1 MRKLGKVLLIGSF
14 GSVFVTSYGKCCCN
28 GDEKNSLK
36 GGRKPA
42 NKMDEVKDLFLKC
55 FKLKLVGT
63 YTSEDAIVVK
73 KEGSSVDEIIK
84 NKLTAEEKGKLWKGF
99 FHKVG
104 DVVYMIGLI
113 NDTKKL
119 TGYDSESSKMLVGI
133 PDNFEV
139 GVALNDLDKGFYTKN
154 FFNNCWNFYFLKGKE
169 TK

>member
-1 MRKLGKVLLIGSF
+1 MKKLGKVLLIGSF

-28 GDEKNSLK
+28 GDEKNSSK

-55 FKLKLVGT
+55 FKLELVDD
-63 YTSEDAIVVK
+63 YTSEDVIVVK
-73 KEGSSVDEIIK
+73 KEGSSIDEIIK
-84 NKLTAEEKGKLWKGF
+84 NKLTAEEKGKLWCGF

-119 TGYDSESSKMLVGI
+119 KGYDSKSSRMLVSCSE
-133 PDNFEV
+133 DYTEKN
-139 GVALNDLDKGFYTKN
+139 ALNDLDKGFYKKTFTNSKW
-154 FFNNCWNFYFLKGKE
+154 FFYFLKGKE